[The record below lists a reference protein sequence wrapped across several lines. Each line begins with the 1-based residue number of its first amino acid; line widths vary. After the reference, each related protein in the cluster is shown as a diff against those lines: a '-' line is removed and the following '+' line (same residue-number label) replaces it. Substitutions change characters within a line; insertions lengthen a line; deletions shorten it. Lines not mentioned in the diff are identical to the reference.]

1 MGHEVKIGR
10 TKREHKGGEDGSGRI
25 GSLLIAESGGR
36 TSATAIIIIL
46 IV

>member
-25 GSLLIAESGGR
+25 GSLLIAE
-36 TSATAIIIIL
+36 TSTTAIIIIL